1 MASSRNRSARPVP
14 TSRSPKRAGASGAVA
29 RPNKH
34 RGSSF
39 DALLGEERIFDE
51 VHASAIK
58 RALAEAV
65 EDGMAEAGLSKM
77 EMARR
82 RRTSR
87 SQLERVLD
95 PACTTVQLDTLI
107 RAAGAVGSELSFSL
121 KKPSQRRRTSRA
133 QTRTG

>member
-1 MASSRNRSARPVP
+1 MASSRNRSARPAR
-14 TSRSPKRAGASGAVA
+14 TSSSRKRAGASGAVV

-39 DALLGEERIFDE
+39 DALLREERIFDE
-51 VHASAIK
+51 VQASAIK

-65 EDGMAEAGLSKM
+65 EEGMAKAGLSKM

-82 RRTSR
+82 MRTSR

-107 RAAGAVGSELSFSL
+107 KAAGAVGRELSFTLRKRS
-121 KKPSQRRRTSRA
+121 
-133 QTRTG
+133 

>member
-1 MASSRNRSARPVP
+1 
-14 TSRSPKRAGASGAVA
+14 VA

-39 DALLGEERIFDE
+39 DTLLREERIFDE
-51 VHASAIK
+51 VQASAIK

-65 EDGMAEAGLSKM
+65 EEGMAKAGLSKM

-82 RRTSR
+82 MRTSR

-95 PACTTVQLDTLI
+95 PACTTIQLDTLI
-107 RAAGAVGSELSFSL
+107 KAAGAVGRELSFTL
-121 KKPSQRRRTSRA
+121 KKPS
-133 QTRTG
+133 

>member
-1 MASSRNRSARPVP
+1 M
-14 TSRSPKRAGASGAVA
+14 A

-39 DALLGEERIFDE
+39 DALLREDLIFDE
-51 VHASAIK
+51 VQASAIK

-65 EDGMAEAGLSKM
+65 EEGMASAGISKM

-82 RRTSR
+82 MRTSR

-95 PACTTVQLDTLI
+95 PSCTTVQLDTLI
-107 RAAGAVGSELSFSL
+107 KAAGAVGRELRFTF
-121 KKPSQRRRTSRA
+121 KKLS
-133 QTRTG
+133 

>member
-1 MASSRNRSARPVP
+1 MASSRNRSGRPP
-14 TSRSPKRAGASGAVA
+14 ETSRSRKRAGASGAVA
-29 RPNKH
+29 RSNKH

-39 DALLGEERIFDE
+39 DTLLREERIFDE
-51 VHASAIK
+51 VQASAIK

-65 EDGMAEAGLSKM
+65 EEGMVKAGLSKV

-82 RRTSR
+82 MRTSR

-107 RAAGAVGSELSFSL
+107 KAAGAVGRELSFTL
-121 KKPSQRRRTSRA
+121 RKPS
-133 QTRTG
+133 

>member
-1 MASSRNRSARPVP
+1 
-14 TSRSPKRAGASGAVA
+14 VA

-39 DALLGEERIFDE
+39 DALLREDRIFDE
-51 VHASAIK
+51 VQASAIK

-65 EDGMAEAGLSKM
+65 EEGMASAGLSKM

-82 RRTSR
+82 MRTSR

-107 RAAGAVGSELSFSL
+107 KAAGAVGRELSFIF
-121 KKPSQRRRTSRA
+121 KKPS
-133 QTRTG
+133 

>member
-1 MASSRNRSARPVP
+1 MD
-14 TSRSPKRAGASGAVA
+14 

-34 RGSSF
+34 RGSGF
-39 DALLGEERIFDE
+39 DALLREERIFDE
-51 VHASAIK
+51 VQASAIK

-65 EDGMAEAGLSKM
+65 EEGMAKAGLSKM

-82 RRTSR
+82 MRTSR

-107 RAAGAVGSELSFSL
+107 KAAGAVGRELSFTL
-121 KKPSQRRRTSRA
+121 KKPS
-133 QTRTG
+133 

>member
-1 MASSRNRSARPVP
+1 MTTSLSR
-14 TSRSPKRAGASGAVA
+14 KRVGASGAVV

-39 DALLGEERIFDE
+39 DALLREESIFDE
-51 VHASAIK
+51 VQASAIK

-65 EDGMAEAGLSKM
+65 EEGMAKAGLSKM

-82 RRTSR
+82 MRTSR

-107 RAAGAVGSELSFSL
+107 KAAGAVGRELSFTF
-121 KKPSQRRRTSRA
+121 KKPS
-133 QTRTG
+133 